1 MILKAVGSSSSAC
14 LMVMMRVP
22 VICVYDCNNDDDAC
36 IDLRAYDLKRNVIKL
51 KRVYDDDAC
60 VHVA

>member
-1 MILKAVGSSSSAC
+1 
-14 LMVMMRVP
+14 MVMMRVP

-51 KRVYDDDAC
+51 KRVYYVIEMMC
-60 VHVA
+60 VCMYAYI

>member
-1 MILKAVGSSSSAC
+1 
-14 LMVMMRVP
+14 MMMMCVL
-22 VICVYDCNNDDDAC
+22 VICVYDDDAC
-36 IDLRAYDLKRNVIKL
+36 MAYDLKRNVIKL